1 MSSNAGSN
9 ASRIIKKYL
18 PENDYGIYA
27 TSWENHFSFS
37 TRMQSVCMRDLGKY
51 CEGLSGWRMNPPL
64 H

>member
-1 MSSNAGSN
+1 MSSNARSN
-9 ASRIIKKYL
+9 ASRIIEKYL

-51 CEGLSGWRMNPPL
+51 CEGLSG
-64 H
+64 